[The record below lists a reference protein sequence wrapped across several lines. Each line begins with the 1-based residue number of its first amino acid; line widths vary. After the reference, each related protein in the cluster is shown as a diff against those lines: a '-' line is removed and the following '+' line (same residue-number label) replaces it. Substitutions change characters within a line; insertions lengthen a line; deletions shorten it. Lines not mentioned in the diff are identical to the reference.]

1 MRISVKIAVIV
12 VDEKGIYFM
21 KRKEL
26 IANYKNGNY
35 TVKLYE
41 DGTKIKM
48 NNLDNFTPSFAESID
63 CCITEKCSGNCQY
76 CYLSCDETKP
86 HADLNQPFFD
96 TVHKGTELAINVND
110 LSHPDLENFLIRMR
124 DKGVFVNTTINQL
137 HLISNIDKLKDWQ
150 ERKLVWGIGIS
161 LVNSK
166 DKKFLDAI
174 KQLKNVVVHTIDGCL
189 TKEDLENLANNDIKL
204 LILGFKHKGRGLDYY
219 KAHKEDVDNNIAYLK
234 EHLYDY
240 KSNFC
245 GFGFDNLAN
254 DHLCIRERVG
264 EDKWAIY
271 HMGEEGE
278 FTFFVDAVNKTYAI
292 SSMETEHIFPI
303 EENDTLDTMFH
314 KVREIAKTI
323 YNF

>member
-1 MRISVKIAVIV
+1 
-12 VDEKGIYFM
+12 M
-21 KRKEL
+21 K
-26 IANYKNGNY
+26 
-35 TVKLYE
+35 
-41 DGTKIKM
+41 
-48 NNLDNFTPSFAESID
+48 
-63 CCITEKCSGNCQY
+63 
-76 CYLSCDETKP
+76 
-86 HADLNQPFFD
+86 
-96 TVHKGTELAINVND
+96 
-110 LSHPDLENFLIRMR
+110 
-124 DKGVFVNTTINQL
+124 DKGVFVNATINQL

-150 ERKLVWGIGIS
+150 ERKLIWGIGIS

-166 DKKFLDAI
+166 DKKFIEAI

-189 TKEDLENLANNDIKL
+189 TKEDLENLADNDIKL

-219 KAHKEDVDNNIAYLK
+219 KAHKEEVDNNIAYLK

-240 KSNFC
+240 KSKFC

-254 DHLCIRERVG
+254 DHLGIRERVG
-264 EDKWAIY
+264 ENKWSIY

-278 FTFFVDAVNKTYAI
+278 FTFFVDAVNKTYSI